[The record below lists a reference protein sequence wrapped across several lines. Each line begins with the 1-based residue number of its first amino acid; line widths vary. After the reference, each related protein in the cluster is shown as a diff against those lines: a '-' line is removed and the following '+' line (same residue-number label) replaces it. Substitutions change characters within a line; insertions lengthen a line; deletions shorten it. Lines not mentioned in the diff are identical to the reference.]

1 MLLMNKRRFPPSL
14 FLLVISMSDELTI
27 EMPNGWN
34 PRRHQMPLWNFLER
48 GGKRAV
54 AVWHRRAGKDSLSLN
69 FTAEKMLERVGV
81 YWHMLPTAKQA
92 RKVVWS
98 GVDGQQR
105 KIIDQAFPKEL
116 RAKTNE
122 QEMLIEFF
130 NGSIWQCVGSDNYNA
145 LVGANP
151 VGVVFS
157 EYSLTDPA
165 AWEFIRPILAENG
178 GWALFIFTPRGKNH
192 AYDLFE
198 MAKTNPKWFCQKL
211 TVDDTGIINHDV
223 IEEERAA
230 GMDEDMIQQEFYC
243 SFDAAVK
250 GTYYSRLIAD
260 AEKDGRIGDVPYMT
274 DRPVTTA
281 WDIGMND
288 ATGIWFYQKD
298 GAYYN
303 IIDYYEG
310 SDVGLNTY
318 LKVLRDKGYTYSPKH
333 IFPHDI
339 NVREW
344 TSGDSRKK
352 ILERSGF
359 GVKTAP
365 KESVDEGIE
374 AVRNILP
381 LCRFDANKCKR
392 GLNALREYHKF
403 WNDKMKDYM
412 PKPCHDWTSH
422 GADAFRYLALT
433 ARKMESGGWVNR
445 FWGAGGSYDPLAEY
459 D

>member
-1 MLLMNKRRFPPSL
+1 M
-14 FLLVISMSDELTI
+14 V
-27 EMPNGWN
+27 
-34 PRRHQMPLWNFLER
+34 
-48 GGKRAV
+48 
-54 AVWHRRAGKDSLSLN
+54 
-69 FTAEKMLERVGV
+69 
-81 YWHMLPTAKQA
+81 LPKA
-92 RKVVWS
+92 
-98 GVDGQQR
+98 
-105 KIIDQAFPKEL
+105 
-116 RAKTNE
+116 
-122 QEMLIEFF
+122 
-130 NGSIWQCVGSDNYNA
+130 
-145 LVGANP
+145 
-151 VGVVFS
+151 
-157 EYSLTDPA
+157 
-165 AWEFIRPILAENG
+165 
-178 GWALFIFTPRGKNH
+178 
-192 AYDLFE
+192 
-198 MAKTNPKWFCQKL
+198 
-211 TVDDTGIINHDV
+211 
-223 IEEERAA
+223 EEERAA

-359 GVKTAP
+359 GVKPAP

-433 ARKMESGGWVNR
+433 ARKMESGSWVNR